1 MGWQPH
7 YGEPNKTRWKKV
19 DSVILGMKCFSDEIG
34 VFTVKKIEKC
44 KEYCESATTPDGSHW
59 FETSRAFITTNTG
72 LKYVVPYIWL
82 VFHST
87 NMDGKI
93 LWKIIDNVK

>member
-1 MGWQPH
+1 MK
-7 YGEPNKTRWKKV
+7 NKTRWKRA
-19 DSVILGMKCFSDEIG
+19 DSVILGMKCFSVEIG
-34 VFTVKKIEKC
+34 VFTVKKIEQC
-44 KEYCESATTPDGSHW
+44 EEYCRAAQNNNGSHW
-59 FETSRAFITTNTG
+59 FDKKRVFITTNTG